1 MNHRV
6 ESESGHVVEF
16 VVEEGHIVDMLGE
29 WPADRDELVFTA
41 DVPPHSKLDD
51 VPEHVLARAAE
62 RAMDVCYYDPNG
74 CRTCYCDDRGHMHCV
89 GMC

>member
-16 VVEEGHIVDMLGE
+16 VVERGQIVDMLGE
-29 WPADRDELVFTA
+29 FASDEDELVLTSG
-41 DVPPHSKLDD
+41 VPPHTNVED
-51 VPEHVLARAAE
+51 VPEHVRARAME
-62 RAMDVCYYDPNG
+62 RGMEVCYYDPDG
-74 CRTCYCDDRGHMHCV
+74 CRTCYCDDAGRMHCV

>member
-16 VVEEGHIVDMLGE
+16 VVEDGRIVDMLGE
-29 WPADRDELVFTA
+29 WPSGQDELVFVRDIPRHA
-41 DVPPHSKLDD
+41 NVED
-51 VPEHVLARAAE
+51 VPEHVRARAIE
-62 RAMDVCYYDPNG
+62 RGMDVCYYDPDH
-74 CRTCYCDDRGHMHCV
+74 CRTCYCDDAGHMRCV